1 MRKTMI
7 FAALLMCGTALFG
20 QESAADKY
28 VFTTV
33 DSVGITPVK
42 DQNQSGTCWSF
53 SSIGLLESEL
63 IRLGK
68 GEFDLSEMFVVH
80 KTMEDRARASVRTH
94 GDVSYAPGG
103 SFYDVIYCYKN
114 YGMVPNDVMPGIKYD
129 SDGHNHSEL
138 ANVAGAYVNAI
149 ANGNSKRLTNV
160 WHDGL
165 SGIYDAYLGECPET
179 FTYNGKE
186 YTPQSF
192 YQSLGLN
199 ADDYVSLTSYSHQ
212 PFYSTFVLEI
222 QDNWRWAE
230 SYNLPIDELMQV
242 FDNAIMNGYT
252 IAWASDVS
260 ESGFTRNGVATL
272 PDVEKAQ
279 ELSGSDMAHWLKL
292 KPEQKQLNTKPQ
304 PQKWVSQEERQVAYD
319 NYETTDDH
327 GMQIYGIAKDQEGGE
342 YYMVKNSWGT
352 DSKYKGHWYV
362 SKAFARYKTM
372 NIVVHK
378 NALPKD
384 IAKKL
389 GIK

>member
-1 MRKTMI
+1 MKKNLI
-7 FAALLMCGTALFG
+7 IAALLICSTFMSA
-20 QESAADKY
+20 QENTADKY

-33 DSVGITPVK
+33 DSLGITPIK

-53 SSIGLLESEL
+53 SSIGLFESEL

-129 SDGHNHSEL
+129 SDGHNHNEL

-186 YTPQSF
+186 YTPRT
-192 YQSLGLN
+192 YADEVIGLN
-199 ADDYVSLTSYSHQ
+199 MDDYISLTSFSHH
-212 PFYSTFVLEI
+212 PFYETFILEI
-222 QDNWRWAE
+222 PDNWRWAE
-230 SYNLPIDELMQV
+230 SYNLPLEELMEV
-242 FDNAIMNGYT
+242 MKYSIKNGFT
-252 IAWASDVS
+252 FAWASDVS
-260 ESGFTRNGVATL
+260 ESGFARGQGIAIVPEDNENLQDAL
-272 PDVEKAQ
+272 KKPMPEKTITQ
-279 ELSGSDMAHWLKL
+279 DI
-292 KPEQKQLNTKPQ
+292 
-304 PQKWVSQEERQVAYD
+304 RQIAYD
-319 NYETTDDH
+319 NWETTDDH
-327 GMQIYGIAKDQEGGE
+327 GMQIFGITKDQNGKE
-342 YYMVKNSWGT
+342 YYMVKNSWNT
-352 DSKYKGHWYV
+352 DTGRNGIWYA
-362 SKAFARYKTM
+362 SEAFVAYKTI
-372 NIVVHK
+372 NIVLHK
-378 NALPKD
+378 DGIPKA
-384 IAKKL
+384 IRKKL

>member
-1 MRKTMI
+1 MKKNLI
-7 FAALLMCGTALFG
+7 IAALLICSTFMSA
-20 QESAADKY
+20 QENTADKY

-33 DSVGITPVK
+33 DSLGITPIK

-53 SSIGLLESEL
+53 SSIGLFESEL

-129 SDGHNHSEL
+129 SDGHNHNEL

-186 YTPQSF
+186 YTPRT
-192 YQSLGLN
+192 YADEVIGLN
-199 ADDYVSLTSYSHQ
+199 MDDYISLTSFSHH
-212 PFYSTFVLEI
+212 PFYETFILEI
-222 QDNWRWAE
+222 PDNWRWAE
-230 SYNLPIDELMQV
+230 SYNLPLEELMEV
-242 FDNAIMNGYT
+242 MKYSIKNGFT
-252 IAWASDVS
+252 FAWASDVS
-260 ESGFTRNGVATL
+260 ESGFARGQGIAIVPEDNENLQDAL
-272 PDVEKAQ
+272 KKPMPEKTITQ
-279 ELSGSDMAHWLKL
+279 EI
-292 KPEQKQLNTKPQ
+292 
-304 PQKWVSQEERQVAYD
+304 RQIAYD
-319 NYETTDDH
+319 NWETTDDH
-327 GMQIYGIAKDQEGGE
+327 GMQIFGITKDQNGKE
-342 YYMVKNSWGT
+342 YYMVKNSWNT
-352 DSKYKGHWYV
+352 DTGRNGIWYA
-362 SKAFARYKTM
+362 SEAFVAYKTI
-372 NIVVHK
+372 NIVLHK
-378 NALPKD
+378 DGIPKA
-384 IAKKL
+384 IRKKL

>member
-1 MRKTMI
+1 MKKNLI
-7 FAALLMCGTALFG
+7 IAAMLICSTFMSA
-20 QESAADKY
+20 QENTADKY

-33 DSVGITPVK
+33 DSLGITPIK

-53 SSIGLLESEL
+53 SSIGLFESEL

-186 YTPQSF
+186 STPRT
-192 YQSLGLN
+192 YADEVIGLN
-199 ADDYVSLTSYSHQ
+199 MDDYISLTSFSHH
-212 PFYSTFVLEI
+212 PFYETFILEI
-222 QDNWRWAE
+222 PDNWRWAE
-230 SYNLPIDELMQV
+230 SYNLPLEELMEV
-242 FDNAIMNGYT
+242 MKYSIKNGFT
-252 IAWASDVS
+252 FAWASDVS
-260 ESGFTRNGVATL
+260 ESGFARGQGIAIVPEDNENLQDAL
-272 PDVEKAQ
+272 KKPMPEKTITQ
-279 ELSGSDMAHWLKL
+279 EI
-292 KPEQKQLNTKPQ
+292 
-304 PQKWVSQEERQVAYD
+304 RQIAYD
-319 NYETTDDH
+319 NWETTDDH
-327 GMQIYGIAKDQEGGE
+327 GMQIFGITKDQNGKE
-342 YYMVKNSWGT
+342 YYMVKNSWNT
-352 DSKYKGHWYV
+352 DTGRNGIWYA
-362 SKAFARYKTM
+362 SEAFVAYKTI
-372 NIVVHK
+372 NIVLHK
-378 NALPKD
+378 DGIPKA
-384 IAKKL
+384 IRKKL

>member
-1 MRKTMI
+1 MKKNLI
-7 FAALLMCGTALFG
+7 IAALLICSTFMSA
-20 QESAADKY
+20 QENTADKY

-33 DSVGITPVK
+33 DSLGITPIK

-53 SSIGLLESEL
+53 SSIGLFESEL

-186 YTPQSF
+186 YTPRT
-192 YQSLGLN
+192 YADEVIGLN
-199 ADDYVSLTSYSHQ
+199 MDDYISLTSFSHH
-212 PFYSTFVLEI
+212 PFYETFILEI
-222 QDNWRWAE
+222 PDNWRWAE
-230 SYNLPIDELMQV
+230 SYNLPLEELMEV
-242 FDNAIMNGYT
+242 MKYSIKNGFT
-252 IAWASDVS
+252 FAWASDVS
-260 ESGFTRNGVATL
+260 ESGFARGQGIAIVPEDNENLQDAL
-272 PDVEKAQ
+272 KKPMPEKTITQ
-279 ELSGSDMAHWLKL
+279 DI
-292 KPEQKQLNTKPQ
+292 
-304 PQKWVSQEERQVAYD
+304 RQIAYD
-319 NYETTDDH
+319 NWETTDDH
-327 GMQIYGIAKDQEGGE
+327 GMQIFGITKDQNGKE
-342 YYMVKNSWGT
+342 YYMVKNSWNT
-352 DSKYKGHWYV
+352 DTGRNGIWYA
-362 SKAFARYKTM
+362 SEAFVAYKTI
-372 NIVVHK
+372 NIVLHK
-378 NALPKD
+378 DGIPKA
-384 IAKKL
+384 IRKKL

>member
-1 MRKTMI
+1 MKKNLI
-7 FAALLMCGTALFG
+7 IAALLICSTFMSA
-20 QESAADKY
+20 QENTADKY

-33 DSVGITPVK
+33 DSLGITPIK

-53 SSIGLLESEL
+53 SSIGLFESEL

-186 YTPQSF
+186 YTPRT
-192 YQSLGLN
+192 YADEVIGLN
-199 ADDYVSLTSYSHQ
+199 MDDYISLTSFSHH
-212 PFYSTFVLEI
+212 PFYETFILEI
-222 QDNWRWAE
+222 PDNWRWAE
-230 SYNLPIDELMQV
+230 SYNLPLEELMEV
-242 FDNAIMNGYT
+242 MKYSIKNGFT
-252 IAWASDVS
+252 FAWASDVS
-260 ESGFTRNGVATL
+260 ESGFARGQGIAIVPEDNENLQDAL
-272 PDVEKAQ
+272 KKPMPEKTITQ
-279 ELSGSDMAHWLKL
+279 EI
-292 KPEQKQLNTKPQ
+292 
-304 PQKWVSQEERQVAYD
+304 RQIAYD
-319 NYETTDDH
+319 NWETTDDH
-327 GMQIYGIAKDQEGGE
+327 GMQIFGITKDQNGKE
-342 YYMVKNSWGT
+342 YYMVKNSWNT
-352 DSKYKGHWYV
+352 DTGRNGIWYA
-362 SKAFARYKTM
+362 SEAFVAYKTI
-372 NIVVHK
+372 NIVLHK
-378 NALPKD
+378 DGIPKA
-384 IAKKL
+384 IRKKI

>member
-1 MRKTMI
+1 MKKNLI
-7 FAALLMCGTALFG
+7 IAAMLICSTFMSA
-20 QESAADKY
+20 QENTADKY

-33 DSVGITPVK
+33 DSLGITPIK

-53 SSIGLLESEL
+53 SSIGLFESEL

-179 FTYNGKE
+179 FTHNGKE
-186 YTPQSF
+186 YTPRT
-192 YQSLGLN
+192 YADEVIGLN
-199 ADDYVSLTSYSHQ
+199 MDDYISLTSFSHH
-212 PFYSTFVLEI
+212 PFYETFILEI
-222 QDNWRWAE
+222 PDNWRWAE
-230 SYNLPIDELMQV
+230 SYNLPLEELMEV
-242 FDNAIMNGYT
+242 MKYSIKNGFT
-252 IAWASDVS
+252 FAWASDVS
-260 ESGFTRNGVATL
+260 ESGFARGQGIAIVPEDNENLQDAL
-272 PDVEKAQ
+272 KKPMPEKTITQ
-279 ELSGSDMAHWLKL
+279 EI
-292 KPEQKQLNTKPQ
+292 
-304 PQKWVSQEERQVAYD
+304 RQIAYD
-319 NYETTDDH
+319 NWETTDDH
-327 GMQIYGIAKDQEGGE
+327 GMQIFGITKDQNGKE
-342 YYMVKNSWGT
+342 YYMVKNSWNT
-352 DSKYKGHWYV
+352 DTGRNGIWYA
-362 SKAFARYKTM
+362 SEAFVAYKTI
-372 NIVVHK
+372 NIVLHK
-378 NALPKD
+378 DGIPKA
-384 IAKKL
+384 IRKKL

>member
-1 MRKTMI
+1 MKKNLI
-7 FAALLMCGTALFG
+7 IAALLICSTSMSA
-20 QESAADKY
+20 QENTADKY

-33 DSVGITPVK
+33 DSLGITPIK

-53 SSIGLLESEL
+53 SSIGLFESEL

-165 SGIYDAYLGECPET
+165 TGIYDAYLGECPET

-186 YTPQSF
+186 YTPRT
-192 YQSLGLN
+192 YADEVIGLN
-199 ADDYVSLTSYSHQ
+199 MDDYISLTSFSHH
-212 PFYSTFVLEI
+212 PFYETFILEI
-222 QDNWRWAE
+222 PDNWRWAE
-230 SYNLPIDELMQV
+230 SYNLPLEELMEV
-242 FDNAIMNGYT
+242 MKYSIKNGFT
-252 IAWASDVS
+252 FAWASDVS
-260 ESGFTRNGVATL
+260 ESGFARGQGIAIVPEDNENLQDAL
-272 PDVEKAQ
+272 KKPMPEKTITQ
-279 ELSGSDMAHWLKL
+279 EI
-292 KPEQKQLNTKPQ
+292 
-304 PQKWVSQEERQVAYD
+304 RQIAYD
-319 NYETTDDH
+319 NWETTDDH
-327 GMQIYGIAKDQEGGE
+327 GMQIFGITKDQNGKE
-342 YYMVKNSWGT
+342 YYMVKNSWNT
-352 DSKYKGHWYV
+352 DAGRDGIWYA
-362 SKAFARYKTM
+362 SEAFVAYKTI
-372 NIVVHK
+372 NIVLHK
-378 NALPKD
+378 DGIPKD
-384 IAKKL
+384 IRKKL

>member
-1 MRKTMI
+1 MKKNLI
-7 FAALLMCGTALFG
+7 IAALLICSTFMSA
-20 QESAADKY
+20 QENTADKY

-33 DSVGITPVK
+33 DSLGITPIK

-53 SSIGLLESEL
+53 SSIGLFESEL

-186 YTPQSF
+186 YTPRT
-192 YQSLGLN
+192 YADEVIGLN
-199 ADDYVSLTSYSHQ
+199 MDDYISLTSFSHH
-212 PFYSTFVLEI
+212 PFYETFILEI
-222 QDNWRWAE
+222 PDNWRWAE
-230 SYNLPIDELMQV
+230 SYNLPLEELMEV
-242 FDNAIMNGYT
+242 MKYSIKNGFT
-252 IAWASDVS
+252 FAWASDVS
-260 ESGFTRNGVATL
+260 ESGFARGQGIAIVPEDNENLQDAL
-272 PDVEKAQ
+272 KKPMPEKAITQ
-279 ELSGSDMAHWLKL
+279 EI
-292 KPEQKQLNTKPQ
+292 
-304 PQKWVSQEERQVAYD
+304 RQIAYD
-319 NYETTDDH
+319 NWETTDDH
-327 GMQIYGIAKDQEGGE
+327 GMQIFGITKDQNGKE
-342 YYMVKNSWGT
+342 YYMVKNSWNT
-352 DSKYKGHWYV
+352 DAGRDGIWYA
-362 SKAFARYKTM
+362 SEAFVAYKTI
-372 NIVVHK
+372 NIVLHK
-378 NALPKD
+378 DGIPKA
-384 IAKKL
+384 IRKKL

>member
-1 MRKTMI
+1 MKKNLI
-7 FAALLMCGTALFG
+7 IAALLICSTFMSA
-20 QESAADKY
+20 QENTADKY

-33 DSVGITPVK
+33 DSLGITPIK

-53 SSIGLLESEL
+53 SSIGLFESEL

-186 YTPQSF
+186 YTPRT
-192 YQSLGLN
+192 YADEVIGLN
-199 ADDYVSLTSYSHQ
+199 MDDYISLTSFSHH
-212 PFYSTFVLEI
+212 PFYETFILEI
-222 QDNWRWAE
+222 PDNWRWAE
-230 SYNLPIDELMQV
+230 SYNLPLEELMEV
-242 FDNAIMNGYT
+242 MKYSIKNGFT
-252 IAWASDVS
+252 FAWASDVS
-260 ESGFTRNGVATL
+260 ESGFARGQGIAIVPEDNENLQDAL
-272 PDVEKAQ
+272 KKPMPEKTITQ
-279 ELSGSDMAHWLKL
+279 EI
-292 KPEQKQLNTKPQ
+292 
-304 PQKWVSQEERQVAYD
+304 RQIAYD
-319 NYETTDDH
+319 NWETTDDH
-327 GMQIYGIAKDQEGGE
+327 GMQIFGITKDQNGKE
-342 YYMVKNSWGT
+342 YYMVKNSWNT
-352 DSKYKGHWYV
+352 DTGRNGIWYA
-362 SKAFARYKTM
+362 SEAFVAYKTI
-372 NIVVHK
+372 NIVLHK
-378 NALPKD
+378 DGIPKA
-384 IAKKL
+384 IRKKL

>member
-1 MRKTMI
+1 MKKNLI
-7 FAALLMCGTALFG
+7 IAAMLICSTFMSA
-20 QESAADKY
+20 QENTADKY

-33 DSVGITPVK
+33 DSLGITPIK

-53 SSIGLLESEL
+53 SSIGLFESEL

-186 YTPQSF
+186 YTPRT
-192 YQSLGLN
+192 YADEVIGLN
-199 ADDYVSLTSYSHQ
+199 MDDYISLTSFSHH
-212 PFYSTFVLEI
+212 PFYETFILEI
-222 QDNWRWAE
+222 PDNWRWAE
-230 SYNLPIDELMQV
+230 SYNLPLEELMEV
-242 FDNAIMNGYT
+242 MKYSIKNGFT
-252 IAWASDVS
+252 FAWASDVS
-260 ESGFTRNGVATL
+260 ESGFARGQGIAIVPEDNENLQDAL
-272 PDVEKAQ
+272 KKPMPEKTITQ
-279 ELSGSDMAHWLKL
+279 EI
-292 KPEQKQLNTKPQ
+292 
-304 PQKWVSQEERQVAYD
+304 RQIAYD
-319 NYETTDDH
+319 NWETTDDH
-327 GMQIYGIAKDQEGGE
+327 GMQIFGITKDQNGKE
-342 YYMVKNSWGT
+342 YYMVKNSWNT
-352 DSKYKGHWYV
+352 DTGRNGIWYA
-362 SKAFARYKTM
+362 SEAFVAYKTI
-372 NIVVHK
+372 NIVLHK
-378 NALPKD
+378 DGIPKA
-384 IAKKL
+384 IRKKL

>member
-1 MRKTMI
+1 MKKNLI
-7 FAALLMCGTALFG
+7 IAALLICSTSMSA
-20 QESAADKY
+20 QENTADKY

-33 DSVGITPVK
+33 DSLGITPIK

-53 SSIGLLESEL
+53 SSIGLFESEL

-165 SGIYDAYLGECPET
+165 TGIYDAYLGECPET

-186 YTPQSF
+186 YTPRT
-192 YQSLGLN
+192 YADEVIGLN
-199 ADDYVSLTSYSHQ
+199 MDDYISLTSFSHH
-212 PFYSTFVLEI
+212 PFYETFILEI
-222 QDNWRWAE
+222 PDNWRWAE
-230 SYNLPIDELMQV
+230 SYNLPLEELMEV
-242 FDNAIMNGYT
+242 MKYSIKNGFT
-252 IAWASDVS
+252 FAWASDVS
-260 ESGFTRNGVATL
+260 ESGFARG
-272 PDVEKAQ
+272 Q
-279 ELSGSDMAHWLKL
+279 
-292 KPEQKQLNTKPQ
+292 
-304 PQKWVSQEERQVAYD
+304 
-319 NYETTDDH
+319 
-327 GMQIYGIAKDQEGGE
+327 GIA
-342 YYMVKNSWGT
+342 
-352 DSKYKGHWYV
+352 
-362 SKAFARYKTM
+362 
-372 NIVVHK
+372 IV
-378 NALPKD
+378 PED
-384 IAKKL
+384 
-389 GIK
+389 